1 MSTKTSEGLRDRL
14 FDTLDSLI
22 EKKIG
27 KEEVEAVCYI
37 SEQIIKTAHIE
48 LEFAREFNKNEE
60 LKRHHELS
68 MKREE
73 KNSIA
78 LLSRT
83 IESVSSLNENNN

>member
-1 MSTKTSEGLRDRL
+1 MSTKTADGLRDRL
-14 FDTLDSLI
+14 FDTLDALI

-27 KEEVEAVCYI
+27 KDEVEAVCYV

-73 KNSIA
+73 KNNIA
-78 LLSRT
+78 LLAKT
-83 IESVSSLNENNN
+83 IDSIGNINEDNN

>member
-1 MSTKTSEGLRDRL
+1 MNTKTSEGLRDRL
-14 FDTLDSLI
+14 FDTLDALI

-37 SEQIIKTAHIE
+37 SEQIIKTANIE

-73 KNSIA
+73 KTNIA
-78 LLSRT
+78 LISRT
-83 IESVSSLNENNN
+83 IESIGKKDEV